1 MIYYISDC
9 HFFHGALNDRMDKRG
24 FESVE
29 TMNDYMLTKWNDK
42 VTNADTVVI
51 LGDLSLGN
59 VEETNDLIHKLKGKL
74 CLITGNHDKF
84 VKSADFDASRFEW
97 IDNYR
102 EITDS
107 QKKVI
112 CSHYPIPFYDG
123 QYRLRHNGDPKTY
136 MLYGHVHETR
146 DEVLMKKIIEMIRTT
161 PYNPIGSTHESYI
174 PCNMINCFC
183 KRSDYTP
190 LTLMEWIK
198 LNIAIEESS
207 DYGK

>member
-1 MIYYISDC
+1 MIHYIADC
-9 HFFHGALNDRMDKRG
+9 HFYHSALNERMDKRG
-24 FESVE
+24 FPDVE
-29 TMNDYMLTKWNDK
+29 AMNEYMIEKWNSK
-42 VTNADTVVI
+42 VTNSDTVVI

-59 VEETNDLIHKLKGKL
+59 VDQTNELINRLNGKL
-74 CLITGNHDKF
+74 CLIVGNHDKY
-84 VKSADFDASRFEW
+84 VNKPGFDKDRFLW

-112 CSHYPIPFYDG
+112 CSHYPIPFYEG
-123 QYRLRHNGDPKTY
+123 QYRKRHNGDPKTY

-146 DEVLMKKIIEMIRTT
+146 DEDLMKKVISLIQDTA
-161 PYNPIGSTHESYI
+161 YYPIGSDKESTI

-190 LTLMEWIK
+190 LTLSEWIK
-198 LNIAIEESS
+198 LNNTLL
-207 DYGK
+207 

>member
-1 MIYYISDC
+1 MIYYIADC
-9 HFFHGALNDRMDKRG
+9 HFYHAALNTKMDKRG
-24 FESVE
+24 FLDVNE
-29 TMNDYMLTKWNDK
+29 MNEYMIRKWNEK

-59 VEETNDLIHKLKGKL
+59 VEETNDLIHRLKGKL
-74 CLITGNHDKF
+74 CLIIGNHDKY
-84 VKSADFDASRFEW
+84 VGKPGFDAGRFEW

-112 CSHYPIPFYDG
+112 CCHYPMPFYEG
-123 QYRLRHNGDPKTY
+123 QYRKRHNGDPKTY
-136 MLYGHVHETR
+136 MLYGHVHESR
-146 DEVLMKKIIEMIRTT
+146 DEMLMQKIIDMIRNSS
-161 PYNPIGSTHESYI
+161 YIPIGSEKEDFI

-190 LTLMEWIK
+190 LTLTEWIRYEK
-198 LNIAIEESS
+198 GDA
-207 DYGK
+207 

>member
-1 MIYYISDC
+1 MIYYIADC
-9 HFFHGALNDRMDKRG
+9 HFYHAALNTKMDKRG
-24 FESVE
+24 FSDVTE
-29 TMNDYMLTKWNDK
+29 MNEYMIKKWNDK

-59 VEETNDLIHKLKGKL
+59 VQETNELIHRLKGKL
-74 CLITGNHDKF
+74 CLIVGNHDKYIG
-84 VKSADFDASRFEW
+84 KPDFDFGRFEW

-112 CSHYPIPFYDG
+112 CCHYPMPFYEG
-123 QYRLRHNGDPKTY
+123 QYRKRHNGDPKTY
-136 MLYGHVHETR
+136 MMYGHVHETR
-146 DEVLMKKIIEMIRTT
+146 DEMLMQKIIEMIRNTS
-161 PYNPIGSTHESYI
+161 YVPIGSENEGFI

-190 LTLMEWIK
+190 LTLTEWIRYEK
-198 LNIAIEESS
+198 GEKQI
-207 DYGK
+207 

>member
-1 MIYYISDC
+1 MIYYIADC
-9 HFFHGALNDRMDKRG
+9 HFYHAALNTKMDKRG
-24 FESVE
+24 FLDVDE
-29 TMNDYMLTKWNDK
+29 MNEYMIRKWNEK

-59 VEETNDLIHKLKGKL
+59 VEETNDLIHRLKGKL
-74 CLITGNHDKF
+74 CLIIGNHDKY
-84 VKSADFDASRFEW
+84 VGKPGFDSGRFEW

-112 CSHYPIPFYDG
+112 CSHYPMPFYEG
-123 QYRLRHNGDPKTY
+123 QYRKRHNGDPKAY

-146 DEVLMKKIIEMIRTT
+146 DEVLMQKIIEMIRSTS
-161 PYNPIGSTHESYI
+161 YYPIGSDSKALI

-183 KRSDYTP
+183 KKSDYTP

-198 LNIAIEESS
+198 NEKGDA
-207 DYGK
+207 